1 MKTTPKAQLRPLAA
15 TPQLRTRGPNSLE
28 TSPPATFST
37 PHRPRR
43 SLRASPGGT
52 PKLSDFR
59 LEMQQAKANLDE
71 QMAFTRAKA
80 LDASTAPTS
89 MQRRASRG
97 GGVSSTASRAAA
109 LASHD
114 GKRLAACQTSL
125 SSDRL
130 ALPVVRSPGKGLA
143 AGSGRRRRRGQRR
156 RRRRRRRCRRWHR
169 RHRRRPVVIGR
180 GHHAAAA
187 ARRPADSVPQPRQ
200 GIAPFPEER
209 LLELLPS
216 PEKGR
221 SSAAA
226 DAAATPAAPAA
237 APSPAQPRAT
247 RGERRGSSSSD
258 AAAGA
263 RARAAAHDGRLRR
276 DAARARGGRRRVGG
290 DAADSGQADRRA
302 ARGGVVALLVEQRD
316 LEQAADSDHGA
327 GGGGGGRADGAQRV
341 GPRAACPR
349 QQLLRRLERR
359 RARSGS
365 PSRSTRAP
373 RSRLPRRSAPTPT
386 TIGIGDGRDFLVF
399 DSQRVSSTRGG
410 LARRNGHRAHAS
422 CWHCTSD
429 GRTCM

>member
-37 PHRPRR
+37 PQIGRG
-43 SLRASPGGT
+43 SPGST

-130 ALPVVRSPGKGLA
+130 ALPVVRSPGKGPA
-143 AGSGRRRRRGQRR
+143 AGSG
-156 RRRRRRRCRRWHR
+156 
-169 RHRRRPVVIGR
+169 
-180 GHHAAAA
+180 AAAA
-187 ARRPADSVPQPRQ
+187 AAVNAAAAAAAAGAAAGTAATAAAPSSSSDTATTPPRPRGRPADGAPQPRQ

-258 AAAGA
+258 ATAGA
-263 RARAAAHDGRLRR
+263 RARERRHTTDGSDAMRHARAALGGDSEVTPPTVGKPTAAQRAAGLRR
-276 DAARARGGRRRVGG
+276 C
-290 DAADSGQADRRA
+290 SSSS
-302 ARGGVVALLVEQRD
+302 ET
-316 LEQAADSDHGA
+316 SSK
-327 GGGGGGRADGAQRV
+327 
-341 GPRAACPR
+341 
-349 QQLLRRLERR
+349 QL
-359 RARSGS
+359 
-365 PSRSTRAP
+365 
-373 RSRLPRRSAPTPT
+373 TPT
-386 TIGIGDGRDFLVF
+386 TAPAAAAAGARMGRSASDLELRALGSSSSV
-399 DSQRVSSTRGG
+399 DSAAPPRAKRVSFQIDSSAAQQIAQEVGADADDDWDRG
-410 LARRNGHRAHAS
+410 RP
-422 CWHCTSD
+422 
-429 GRTCM
+429 